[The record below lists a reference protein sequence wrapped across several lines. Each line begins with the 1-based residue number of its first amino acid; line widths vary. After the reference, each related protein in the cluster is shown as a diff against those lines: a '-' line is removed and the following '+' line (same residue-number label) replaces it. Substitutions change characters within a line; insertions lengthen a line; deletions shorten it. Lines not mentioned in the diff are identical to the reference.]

1 MLIRQETKD
10 DHAAVHSLVKTAFK
24 YAEYSDGSE
33 HCLVDALRKSSAFI
47 PELSLVAELDGKL
60 AGHIMFTKG
69 LAGSRT
75 VLILAPLSVLPEFQ
89 NRGIGTALIKEGHMK
104 AEAMG
109 YDYSIVVG
117 SETFYP
123 RLGYIKADTLGLKT
137 PDGIDPKNFM
147 AIKLNKNA
155 ENISGAVTY
164 PKEFGM

>member
-1 MLIRQETKD
+1 
-10 DHAAVHSLVKTAFK
+10 
-24 YAEYSDGSE
+24 
-33 HCLVDALRKSSAFI
+33 
-47 PELSLVAELDGKL
+47 
-60 AGHIMFTKG
+60 
-69 LAGSRT
+69 
-75 VLILAPLSVLPEFQ
+75 
-89 NRGIGTALIKEGHMK
+89 MK

-155 ENISGAVTY
+155 GNISGAVTY